1 MHDHDTNGAQA
12 RPVWAFMAATAM
24 ATTISTLA
32 ATAMVK
38 GESTEPV
45 AVTCSCDTPAAAP
58 VVQTEAPVQAEAPA
72 PPEAPVQADAPVQA
86 EAPARAEDAPIVP
99 SKVERSSAP
108 KAEVDGALDR
118 DVIRRIVRAHI
129 GEVRYCYNEG
139 LEHDPELAGRVVVSF
154 VIGAEGKVTRSSA
167 DADFEGDVPDCIA
180 KAVSGWLFPR
190 PADGKDVAVKYPF
203 VLEPG

>member
-45 AVTCSCDTPAAAP
+45 AVTCSCEAPAAP
-58 VVQTEAPVQAEAPA
+58 LVQTEAPVRPEAPEQAQAPA
-72 PPEAPVQADAPVQA
+72 PPEAP
-86 EAPARAEDAPIVP
+86 APAQAEDAPIAP
-99 SKVERSSAP
+99 PKVEGSPAP
-108 KAEVDGALDR
+108 KAEVHGALDR

-139 LEHDPELAGRVVVSF
+139 LEHDPELRGRVVVDF

-167 DADFEGDVPDCIA
+167 EADFEGDVPDCIA
-180 KAVSGWLFPR
+180 KAVARWLFPR
-190 PADGKDVAVKYPF
+190 PADGGDVAVKYPF